1 MIKNL
6 IFDLDGTLLNT
17 LSDLRDSTNF
27 ALKKFDFPV
36 RSTEEIRNFVGNGL
50 RMLIRRA
57 VPNETDE
64 ETVDRV
70 LAEMKAHYREHYHD
84 GTVPYDGILPFLT
97 EMKKR
102 GFHMAIVSNKAD
114 PMVQLLR
121 TLYFDDLISVAVGE
135 LEGIARK
142 PAPDMVEIAMQ
153 RLGCTAENAVYIGD
167 SEVDIET
174 AKNAGLPCLSV
185 GWGFRDEKTLRHAG
199 ANKVCHSPAELQEA
213 LISHACPCKRKK
225 CERHGDCLACRAHNH
240 DTSRKPLTACERV
253 VRKCSR

>member
-1 MIKNL
+1 MINSC

-17 LSDLRDSTNF
+17 LADLRESTNY

-57 VPNETDE
+57 VPNFADE

-84 GTVPYDGILPFLT
+84 GTVPYDGILPFLRK
-97 EMKKR
+97 MKNC
-102 GFHMAIVSNKAD
+102 GFRMAIVSNKAD

-135 LEGIARK
+135 LEGVARK
-142 PAPDMVEIAMQ
+142 PAPDLVKIAMH

-185 GWGFRDEKTLRHAG
+185 GWGFRDEEILHNAG
-199 ANKVCHSPAELQEA
+199 AKTIYHSPAELQEA
-213 LISHACPCKRKK
+213 LMSYLLTKMSH
-225 CERHGDCLACRAHNH
+225 
-240 DTSRKPLTACERV
+240 S
-253 VRKCSR
+253 

>member
-1 MIKNL
+1 MIQNL

-17 LSDLRDSTNF
+17 LSDLRDSTNY

-135 LEGIARK
+135 LEGVARK
-142 PAPDMVEIAMQ
+142 PAPDLVEIAMH

-185 GWGFRDEKTLRHAG
+185 GWGFRDEEILHNAG
-199 ANKVCHSPAELQEA
+199 AKTIYHSPAELQEA
-213 LISHACPCKRKK
+213 LMSY
-225 CERHGDCLACRAHNH
+225 
-240 DTSRKPLTACERV
+240 PLT
-253 VRKCSR
+253 KMSYS

>member
-1 MIKNL
+1 MIQNL

-17 LSDLRDSTNF
+17 LSDLRDSTNY

-174 AKNAGLPCLSV
+174 AKSAGLPCLSV
-185 GWGFRDEKTLRHAG
+185 GWGFRDEEILHNAG
-199 ANKVCHSPAELQEA
+199 AKTIYHSPAELQEA
-213 LISHACPCKRKK
+213 LMSY
-225 CERHGDCLACRAHNH
+225 
-240 DTSRKPLTACERV
+240 PLT
-253 VRKCSR
+253 KMSHS

>member
-1 MIKNL
+1 MINSC

-17 LSDLRDSTNF
+17 LADLRESTNY
-27 ALKKFDFPV
+27 ALKKFEFPE
-36 RSTEEIRNFVGNGL
+36 RSMEEIRNFVGNGL

-57 VPNETDE
+57 VTNFADE

-84 GTVPYDGILPFLT
+84 GTVPYDGILPFLRK
-97 EMKKR
+97 MKNC
-102 GFHMAIVSNKAD
+102 GFRMAIVSNKAD

-135 LEGIARK
+135 LEGVAHK
-142 PAPDMVEIAMQ
+142 PAPDLVKIAMH

-174 AKNAGLPCLSV
+174 AKNAGLPCMSV
-185 GWGFRDEKTLRHAG
+185 GWGFRDEEILHNAG
-199 ANKVCHSPAELQEA
+199 AKTIYHSPAELQEA
-213 LISHACPCKRKK
+213 LMSYLLTKMSH
-225 CERHGDCLACRAHNH
+225 
-240 DTSRKPLTACERV
+240 S
-253 VRKCSR
+253 

>member
-1 MIKNL
+1 MINSC

-17 LSDLRDSTNF
+17 LADLRESTNY
-27 ALKKFDFPV
+27 ALKKFEFPE
-36 RSTEEIRNFVGNGL
+36 RSMEEIRNFVGNGL

-57 VPNETDE
+57 VPNFADE
-64 ETVDRV
+64 ETVDQV

-84 GTVPYDGILPFLT
+84 GTVPYDGILPFLRK
-97 EMKKR
+97 MKNC
-102 GFHMAIVSNKAD
+102 GFRMAIVSNKAD

-135 LEGIARK
+135 LEGVARK
-142 PAPDMVEIAMQ
+142 PAPDLVEIAMH

-185 GWGFRDEKTLRHAG
+185 GWGFRDEEILHNAG
-199 ANKVCHSPAELQEA
+199 AKTIYHSPAELQEA
-213 LISHACPCKRKK
+213 LMSY
-225 CERHGDCLACRAHNH
+225 L
-240 DTSRKPLTACERV
+240 LT
-253 VRKCSR
+253 KMSYS

>member
-1 MIKNL
+1 MINSC

-17 LSDLRDSTNF
+17 LADLRESTNY

-57 VPNETDE
+57 VPNFADE

-84 GTVPYDGILPFLT
+84 GTVPYDGILPFLRK
-97 EMKKR
+97 MKNC
-102 GFHMAIVSNKAD
+102 GFRMAIVSNKAD

-185 GWGFRDEKTLRHAG
+185 GWGFRDEEILHNAG
-199 ANKVCHSPAELQEA
+199 AKTIYHSPAELQEA
-213 LISHACPCKRKK
+213 LMSY
-225 CERHGDCLACRAHNH
+225 
-240 DTSRKPLTACERV
+240 PLT
-253 VRKCSR
+253 KMSHS

>member
-1 MIKNL
+1 MINSC

-17 LSDLRDSTNF
+17 LADLRESTNY

-57 VPNETDE
+57 VPNFADE

-84 GTVPYDGILPFLT
+84 GTVPYDGILPFLRK
-97 EMKKR
+97 MKNC
-102 GFHMAIVSNKAD
+102 GFRMAIVSNKAD
-114 PMVQLLR
+114 PMVQLLW

-135 LEGIARK
+135 LEGVARK
-142 PAPDMVEIAMQ
+142 PAPDLVKIAMH

-185 GWGFRDEKTLRHAG
+185 GWGFRDEEILHNAG
-199 ANKVCHSPAELQEA
+199 AKTIYHSPAELQEA
-213 LISHACPCKRKK
+213 LMSY
-225 CERHGDCLACRAHNH
+225 
-240 DTSRKPLTACERV
+240 PLT
-253 VRKCSR
+253 KMSHS

>member
-1 MIKNL
+1 MINSC

-17 LSDLRDSTNF
+17 LADLRESTNY
-27 ALKKFDFPV
+27 ALKKFEFPE
-36 RSTEEIRNFVGNGL
+36 RSMEEIRNFVGNGL

-57 VPNETDE
+57 VPNFADE
-64 ETVDRV
+64 ETVDQV

-84 GTVPYDGILPFLT
+84 GTVPYDGILPFLRK
-97 EMKKR
+97 MKNC
-102 GFHMAIVSNKAD
+102 GFRMAIVSNKAD

-135 LEGIARK
+135 LEGVARK
-142 PAPDMVEIAMQ
+142 PAPDLVKIAMH

-185 GWGFRDEKTLRHAG
+185 GWGFRDEEILHNAG
-199 ANKVCHSPAELQEA
+199 AKTIYHSPAELQEA
-213 LISHACPCKRKK
+213 LMSY
-225 CERHGDCLACRAHNH
+225 
-240 DTSRKPLTACERV
+240 PLT
-253 VRKCSR
+253 KMSHS

>member
-1 MIKNL
+1 MINSC

-17 LSDLRDSTNF
+17 LADLRESTNY
-27 ALKKFDFPV
+27 ALKKFEFPE
-36 RSTEEIRNFVGNGL
+36 RSMEEIRNFVGNGL

-57 VPNETDE
+57 VPNFADE

-84 GTVPYDGILPFLT
+84 GTVPYDGILPFLRK
-97 EMKKR
+97 MKNC
-102 GFHMAIVSNKAD
+102 GFRMAIVSNKAD

-135 LEGIARK
+135 LEGVARK
-142 PAPDMVEIAMQ
+142 PAPDLVEIAMH

-185 GWGFRDEKTLRHAG
+185 GWGFRDEEILHNAG
-199 ANKVCHSPAELQEA
+199 AKTIYHSPAELQEA
-213 LISHACPCKRKK
+213 LMSY
-225 CERHGDCLACRAHNH
+225 L
-240 DTSRKPLTACERV
+240 LT
-253 VRKCSR
+253 KMSYS

>member
-1 MIKNL
+1 MINSC

-17 LSDLRDSTNF
+17 LADLRESTNY
-27 ALKKFDFPV
+27 ALKKFEFPE
-36 RSTEEIRNFVGNGL
+36 RSMEEIRNFVGNGL

-57 VPNETDE
+57 VPNFADE

-84 GTVPYDGILPFLT
+84 GTVPYDGILPFLRK
-97 EMKKR
+97 MKNC
-102 GFHMAIVSNKAD
+102 GFRMAIVSNKAD

-135 LEGIARK
+135 LEGVARK
-142 PAPDMVEIAMQ
+142 PAPDLVEIAMQ

-185 GWGFRDEKTLRHAG
+185 GWGFRDEEILHNAG
-199 ANKVCHSPAELQEA
+199 AKTIYHSPAELQEA
-213 LISHACPCKRKK
+213 LMSY
-225 CERHGDCLACRAHNH
+225 
-240 DTSRKPLTACERV
+240 PLT
-253 VRKCSR
+253 KMSYS